1 MFFKHPTNGSYK
13 RVPIIENDALP
24 AGIKGGMFYVHA
36 TILGVL
42 NIN

>member
-24 AGIKGGMFYVHA
+24 AGINGGMSQA
-36 TILGVL
+36 DDLTLS
-42 NIN
+42 